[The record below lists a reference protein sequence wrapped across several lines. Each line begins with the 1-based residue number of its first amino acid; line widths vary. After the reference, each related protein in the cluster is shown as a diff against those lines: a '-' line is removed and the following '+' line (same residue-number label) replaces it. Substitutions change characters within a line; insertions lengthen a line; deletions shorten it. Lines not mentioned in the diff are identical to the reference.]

1 MKLAMLLLCISFH
14 LGVLT
19 LLNHDEEYVFTFPN
33 AYCRSILTHPWHE
46 LGGKVNI
53 SCSKTG
59 FSSSITFHTK
69 PMYGG
74 IRDQITGEVKHLPSG
89 RVVCRIN
96 GQWTEKIEMTFPD
109 KGVQQVKVMEPN
121 VMKKTCKNLRPVSLQ
136 HDNESRKLWNHVTEA
151 VRQDDINKAAEEKHK
166 LEESQRLEAKQREE
180 SGTPWKTKLFHEHGE
195 KWLYNNHLSLR
206 RKRLHSASK
215 KRQDKPKP
223 T

>member
-1 MKLAMLLLCISFH
+1 MHLSTIIRFSRRSMLTHPWHELGGKVGFVGIFRIFKGYLRIFPGVRNASLDYHSFF
-14 LGVLT
+14 L
-19 LLNHDEEYVFTFPN
+19 
-33 AYCRSILTHPWHE
+33 RSMLTHPWHE

-109 KGVQQVKVMEPN
+109 KGVGSFFFGFVSCHPFLSFVRN
-121 VMKKTCKNLRPVSLQ
+121 FFLVVIFRILKTHLQYLLSVFIFFVYPPAYVSYHIL
-136 HDNESRKLWNHVTEA
+136 HTISYHT
-151 VRQDDINKAAEEKHK
+151 I
-166 LEESQRLEAKQREE
+166 
-180 SGTPWKTKLFHEHGE
+180 P
-195 KWLYNNHLSLR
+195 YNTISYHIP
-206 RKRLHSASK
+206 LHSV
-215 KRQDKPKP
+215 PL